1 MRESLVLSEMVFKAV
16 QPGNVAHDP
25 WKRSLKQE
33 LVAAV
38 TGEKSEI
45 LSPKIQYKNA
55 RIRQVMLSVR
65 PPQVLG

>member
-16 QPGNVAHDP
+16 QPGNVVHDP

-45 LSPKIQYKNA
+45 LGPKIQYKNS
-55 RIRQVMLSVR
+55 RVRQVILSVR